1 MMRTIRIS
9 WIILLLA
16 SGMLPAACLL
26 GGGGVSTPTRFYK
39 LESLRDL
46 EPGRKGEASL
56 PEVSVAVG
64 PIGLAAYLD
73 RPQIVTLSAE
83 NELRVNE
90 FDRWGESLKS
100 GITRV
105 VADNL
110 ALLLDTTRVAAAA
123 SQAFPRAGY
132 QVAID
137 ISRFEGAPGGRTVL
151 QARWRIISGENNL
164 RKSRGAALE
173 ERSPGS
179 DFASLVKAHS
189 LLLARLSREIAEGVA
204 ALSRE

>member
-26 GGGGVSTPTRFYK
+26 GGGGGSAPTRFYK
-39 LESLRDL
+39 LDSLREI
-46 EPGRKGEASL
+46 EPGRKAEASL

-64 PIGLAAYLD
+64 PIGLAPYLD
-73 RPQIVTLSAE
+73 RPQIVILSAE

-100 GITRV
+100 GSTRV

-123 SQAFPRAGY
+123 AQAFPKADF

-137 ISRFEGAPGGRTVL
+137 ISRFDGAPGGKTVL
-151 QARWRIISGENNL
+151 QARWRIVSGGDNL
-164 RKSRGAALE
+164 RMSRAAALE
-173 ERSPGS
+173 EPSPGS
-179 DFASLVKAHS
+179 DFSGLVKAHG
-189 LLLARLSREIAEGVA
+189 LLLARLSREIAEGLA
-204 ALSRE
+204 ALSRG